1 MSRVFSN
8 SYLNQWAASSPDDV
22 SSPTY
27 EVEFTDMSP
36 ADDTASLPVAV
47 NTGSLPV
54 QNCLLTNQN
63 QSMSGLTIGYFEDF
77 NH

>member
-1 MSRVFSN
+1 MG
-8 SYLNQWAASSPDDV
+8 
-22 SSPTY
+22 
-27 EVEFTDMSP
+27 P